1 MRILKF
7 LILIWLLLFLAC
19 ATTGKLMKL
28 ELEMTKKEVA
38 EAMGNPTAVRGSI
51 TNKYGQVIEVWE
63 YDLTK
68 TGFRSDEISY
78 LLFFC
83 EGKLVQW
90 GEAGDW
96 QKVADRIYEIR
107 FK

>member
-7 LILIWLLLFLAC
+7 LILICLLLFLAC

-28 ELEMTKKEVA
+28 ELEMTKKEVVG
-38 EAMGNPTAVRGSI
+38 AMGNPHTVRGSI

-63 YDLTK
+63 YGLYKPVGYYEPT
-68 TGFRSDEISY
+68 Y
-78 LLFFC
+78 YWLFFC

-96 QKVADRIYEIR
+96 QKVADQIYEIR